1 MFVPNEMIFL
11 SESKRFNFLQS
22 SIYLYSLINQ
32 RIEYKIEL
40 IDEQFI
46 SSKFDKFGFFF
57 ETRSFKIQRKV
68 YRIDLNQLVEGEAKA
83 ANYYHILLHHQNH
96 NWAKNPYI
104 SYSTLK
110 PFLWKESNIPNL
122 DEIEIK
128 VRYDSYS
135 SFDGIEVPMT
145 IIQKKKDD
153 NDDRKRPCL
162 VYAYGGY
169 GDSILPRFDL
179 YFLLFIELF
188 DAIVGLY
195 IVHCALC
202 IRS

>member
-1 MFVPNEMIFL
+1 M
-11 SESKRFNFLQS
+11 
-22 SIYLYSLINQ
+22 
-32 RIEYKIEL
+32 

-68 YRIDLNQLVEGEAKA
+68 YRIDLCQLVYREAEI
-83 ANYYHILLHHQNH
+83 ANYYHILHHQNH
-96 NWAKNPYI
+96 FCAESPYI

-110 PFLWKESNIPNL
+110 PILWKESNIPNL
-122 DEIEIK
+122 DAIDIK
-128 VRYDSYS
+128 VQYDSYS
-135 SFDGIEVPMT
+135 SFDGTEVPMT
-145 IIQKKKDD
+145 IIQKKKDA

-195 IVHCALC
+195 TPTLIH
-202 IRS
+202 S